1 MNSNYQGYI
10 RDHSEEQSNRN
21 QYERCEKD
29 QEVLVN
35 ETGEKK
41 TINKATEINMKDAKK
56 IKRY

>member
-1 MNSNYQGYI
+1 MAVERIRRKCIGKYRQMNSNYQGYI

-41 TINKATEINMKDAKK
+41 Q
-56 IKRY
+56 

>member
-41 TINKATEINMKDAKK
+41 Q
-56 IKRY
+56 

>member
-21 QYERCEKD
+21 QNERCEED

-41 TINKATEINMKDAKK
+41 Q
-56 IKRY
+56 

>member
-1 MNSNYQGYI
+1 MKLEKKNNK
-10 RDHSEEQSNRN
+10 QSNRN

-41 TINKATEINMKDAKK
+41 Q
-56 IKRY
+56 

>member
-1 MNSNYQGYI
+1 MAVERIRRKCIGKYRQTNSNYQGYI

-41 TINKATEINMKDAKK
+41 Q
-56 IKRY
+56 